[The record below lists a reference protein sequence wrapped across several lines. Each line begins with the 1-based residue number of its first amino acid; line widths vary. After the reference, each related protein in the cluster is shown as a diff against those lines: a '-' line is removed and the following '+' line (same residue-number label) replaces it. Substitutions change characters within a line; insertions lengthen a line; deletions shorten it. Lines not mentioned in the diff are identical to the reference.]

1 MIFLSVSTFVLLWLD
16 EGKAMTSDHA
26 EMTTEVVAMKPELA
40 DLLYTES
47 LSEYLRTSV
56 TG

>member
-1 MIFLSVSTFVLLWLD
+1 
-16 EGKAMTSDHA
+16 MTSDHA
-26 EMTTEVVAMKPELA
+26 EMTAEVVAMKPELT